1 MLEHVLELNFEKKKY
16 FLGHRPS
23 LRSQLLGAI
32 GRSGA
37 KLPKKVRI
45 YFYFA
50 KHLKTVLGT
59 RKNHRNLN
67 RTFGEGVDNYGI
79 VHSTSYQILQVIF

>member
-1 MLEHVLELNFEKKKY
+1 M
-16 FLGHRPS
+16 GHRPS
-23 LRSQLLGAI
+23 LRPQLLGAI
-32 GRSGA
+32 GRNGVKGRKESE
-37 KLPKKVRI
+37 
-45 YFYFA
+45 YFFYLA

-79 VHSTSYQILQVIF
+79 VHSMIII